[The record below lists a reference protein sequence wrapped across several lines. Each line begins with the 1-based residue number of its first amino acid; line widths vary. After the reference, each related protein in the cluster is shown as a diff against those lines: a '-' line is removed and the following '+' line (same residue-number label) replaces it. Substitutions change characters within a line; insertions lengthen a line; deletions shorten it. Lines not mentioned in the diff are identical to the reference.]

1 MTHQRFALL
10 SVSDKTGL
18 KELAQVLTKQNIRL
32 LSTGG
37 TYDYLENHGFEV
49 QSVESYTQF
58 PEMMDGRVKTLHPK
72 IHGGLLA
79 DKDKVT
85 HQTAMDQ
92 QEIISIDF
100 LIVNLYPFEET
111 ISKEGASLEEAVEN
125 IDIGGPAMLRS
136 AAKNF
141 KRVSV
146 VTDPN
151 DYPSFIEELENKGET
166 SLNYRF
172 YLSHKVFEL
181 TSHYDALISQ
191 YMKDNRPFLGE
202 TEHSWS
208 HRTKTYVNKKE
219 LRYGENSHQKASV
232 YEEFNAPSSTIA
244 GAKQLHG
251 KELSYNNIKDAN
263 AAIQIAKE
271 FRDPAAVA
279 VKHMNPCGVALGET
293 IERAFERCFL
303 ADSVSIYGG
312 IIAVNQ
318 PVTKALA
325 DQLSKIFLEIVIA
338 PSFEDQAL
346 DILTKKKSIR
356 LLEVEIDEETTTQSE
371 ELVSVGGGVL
381 VQETDQSAELNKSS
395 VENMAN
401 SWEIM
406 TKRTPSSSEIKAMNF
421 VMKVAKHVKSNAIVV
436 GNEWM
441 TLGIG
446 AGQMN
451 RVGAAEIAFKQAKEN
466 KQVDAEQLVMASD
479 AFLPMDDTA
488 KLAYTYGVKAIIQPG
503 GSIRDSES
511 VAVCDTYDMTMV
523 KTGVRHFRH

>member
-1 MTHQRFALL
+1 MTHQRFTLL

-18 KELAQVLTKQNIRL
+18 EELAQVLTEQNIRL

-49 QSVESYTQF
+49 QSVESYNHF

-79 DKDKVT
+79 DKNKEA
-85 HQTAMDQ
+85 HQKAMDQ

-100 LIVNLYPFEET
+100 LIVNLYPFKET
-111 ISKEGASLEEAVEN
+111 ISTEGVSFEEAVEQ

-166 SLNYRF
+166 SVDYRF

-191 YMKDNRPFLGE
+191 YMKENRASLSE
-202 TEHSWS
+202 KEHSWP
-208 HRTKTYVNKKE
+208 HMTKTYVDQKE

-232 YEEFNAPSSTIA
+232 YKEFKAPSSSIA

-263 AAIQIAKE
+263 VAIQIIKE
-271 FRDPAAVA
+271 FKEPAAVA
-279 VKHMNPCGVALGET
+279 VKHMNPCGVALGKT
-293 IERAFERCFL
+293 IEQAFERCFK

-312 IIAVNQ
+312 IVAVNQ
-318 PVTKALA
+318 PVTKTMA

-338 PSFEDQAL
+338 PSFEEQAL

-356 LLEVEIDEETTTQSE
+356 LLEVETDKETSPQSE

-381 VQETDQSAELNKSS
+381 VQETDQSAELNQSAI
-395 VENMAN
+395 EQLPD

-406 TKRTPSSSEIKAMNF
+406 TKQSPSSSEVKAMNF
-421 VMKVAKHVKSNAIVV
+421 VMKVAKHVKSNAVVV

-466 KQVDAEQLVMASD
+466 EQADTDQLVMASD

-488 KLAYTYGVKAIIQPG
+488 KLAHDYDVTAIIQPG
-503 GSIRDSES
+503 GSIRDNES

>member
-1 MTHQRFALL
+1 MIHQRFALL

-18 KELAQVLTKQNIRL
+18 EELAQVLTNQNIRL

-79 DKDKVT
+79 DKRKEA

-92 QEIISIDF
+92 QEMISIDF

-111 ISKEGASLEEAVEN
+111 ISKEGGSFEEAVEN

-146 VTDPN
+146 VTDPK

-172 YLSHKVFEL
+172 YLSQKVFEL

-191 YMKDNRPFLGE
+191 YMKENRPVLKE
-202 TEHSWS
+202 EEHSWS
-208 HRTKTYVNKKE
+208 HLTKTYIGRKE

-232 YEEFNAPSSTIA
+232 YKEFKAPSSSIA

-251 KELSYNNIKDAN
+251 KELSYNNIKDAHT
-263 AAIQIAKE
+263 AIQIAKE
-271 FRDPAAVA
+271 FRDPVAVA

-293 IERAFERCFL
+293 IEQAFERCFL

-312 IIAVNQ
+312 IVAVNQ

-356 LLEVEIDEETTTQSE
+356 LLEVEMDEGTFTRSE
-371 ELVSVGGGVL
+371 ELVSIGGGVL
-381 VQETDQSAELNKSS
+381 VQEADQSAELNQSAI
-395 VENMAN
+395 EQMLN
-401 SWEIM
+401 SWETM
-406 TKRTPSSSEIKAMNF
+406 TRRTPSPSEIKAMNV
-421 VMKVAKHVKSNAIVV
+421 VMKVAKHVKSNAVVV

-451 RVGAAEIAFKQAKEN
+451 RVGAAEIAFKQAKGNQE
-466 KQVDAEQLVMASD
+466 VDTDQLVMASD

-488 KLAYTYGVKAIIQPG
+488 KLAHDYDVTAIIQPG
-503 GSIRDSES
+503 GSIRDNES